1 MDTWINLDLDT
12 VSRNWDDD
20 EVENEMPVAYKT
32 PVLEWTKDA
41 KQTNNKIQ
49 SEYLVIA
56 VNTAAS
62 LFFHSLIEGTKSPLI
77 GTLQMPEL
85 AAQVSKHKSSLH
97 DGLYQLTPNVVVVL
111 VTILPAAERGR
122 AWTSTLLEHV
132 TATNVYVFDTMLDSR
147 YRDKSGRR
155 PMPPY
160 VRKLETDARK
170 ALNADKMITD
180 DCLYYETPNMVE
192 ELPAAILTY
201 CQLRKIPAA
210 LYLSLEEG
218 SYLRS
223 ETLKAFEHVVDVL
236 MSNDLSEIMAKCPR
250 NYTALLKTVRSN
262 KSVPSDLY
270 M

>member
-20 EVENEMPVAYKT
+20 EVEDELPVEYKT
-32 PVLEWTKDA
+32 PKFEWTKEA
-41 KQTNNKIQ
+41 KATNNKIQ
-49 SEYLVIA
+49 AEYLVIA

-62 LFFHSLIEGTKSPLI
+62 LFFHSLIESTKSPLI
-77 GTLQMPEL
+77 GTLIMPEL
-85 AAQVSKHKSSLH
+85 AAQVSKHKSTLR
-97 DGLYQLTPNVVVVL
+97 DGLYQLTPNVVAML
-111 VTILPAAERGR
+111 ITILPAAERGR
-122 AWTSTLLEHV
+122 AWTSALFEHV

-155 PMPPY
+155 PLPPY
-160 VRKLETDARK
+160 VRKLETDARR

-180 DCLYYETPNMVE
+180 DCPYYETPNMVE
-192 ELPAAILTY
+192 ELSAAIITY
-201 CQLRKIPAA
+201 CQLRSIPAA

-218 SYLRS
+218 SSLRA
-223 ETLKAFEHVVDVL
+223 ETLKAFEHIVDVL
-236 MSNDLSEIMAKCPR
+236 LSTDLSEILAKSPR

-262 KSVPSDLY
+262 KSVPLELY